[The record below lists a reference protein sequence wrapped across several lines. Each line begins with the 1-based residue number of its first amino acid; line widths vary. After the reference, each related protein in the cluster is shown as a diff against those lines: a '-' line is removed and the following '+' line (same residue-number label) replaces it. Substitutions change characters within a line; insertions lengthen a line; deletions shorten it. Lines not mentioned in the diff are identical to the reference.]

1 MSLHLLSFRPDFD
14 RLARLAARERL
25 LPPGDD
31 LGYAVHAV
39 FAASFGDEAP
49 KPFQIF
55 GPGEP
60 GGGPA
65 GRLLAY
71 STAPLERLQTRAE
84 SFADPAFSNALDLSS
99 TESKIMPT
107 LFPSGTRLGFRVRV
121 RPVQRSGRS
130 PDGSIK
136 ARERDVY
143 SESADGATAASARAD
158 AYGNWLA
165 DQFARNGAATIET
178 GRADAMR
185 RTCLLTRNRS
195 GAVQTTRS
203 VSGPDA
209 IFSGV
214 LVVSGSAE
222 FADLLQRGIGRFR
235 AFGFGMLLLTPP

>member
-31 LGYAVHAV
+31 LGYAIHAI

-71 STAPLERLQTRAE
+71 STAPLERLQTRAQ

-99 TESKIMPT
+99 AESKLMPV
-107 LFPSGTRLGFRVRV
+107 LFSPGTRLGFRVRV
-121 RPVQRSGRS
+121 RPVQRTGRS

-136 ARERDVY
+136 ALERDVY
-143 SESADGATAASARAD
+143 SGAADSASAVRAD

-165 DQFARNGAATIET
+165 DQFVRSGAARLET
-178 GRADAMR
+178 RRADALR
-185 RTCLLTRNRS
+185 RTRLLTRNRS
-195 GAVQTTRS
+195 EVIQTTRS

-209 IFSGV
+209 TFSGV
-214 LVVSGSAE
+214 LTVAGSAE
-222 FADLLQRGIGRFR
+222 FAELLQRGIGRFR